1 MRAAAVELLVALIQN
16 GCVNDGTPDSGG
28 EYRSVETL
36 QEFFGQSGRVFE
48 PHPGRQSVVYRVPGR
63 VPGAPSLMLMGHT
76 DVVPAARHGWDHDP
90 FEGLIDD
97 GFVWGRGAV
106 DMLNVTAAMAAAFRP
121 YLSGELDP
129 LPGDLIYLGVAD
141 EEAGGKL
148 GAEWLVENH
157 WDVVACDYQLTE
169 VAYPPIATPD
179 GLAYP
184 VSVAEKGPYW
194 RKLIARGVPGH
205 GSQPYGRENA
215 VIDLGT
221 AIARLAEAPT
231 PVIITDEWRAIV
243 EILGLG
249 PELSAALL
257 DADQLDTAIEAIA
270 AADPEMAR
278 IAHALTHLTVSP
290 NVVHGGV
297 KHNVIPEEGHAE
309 IDIRALPGQDET
321 TVDDHL
327 LKVLGSELYDRLQIE
342 PIMDY
347 PAGSSVM
354 EGPLWEAVGD
364 GYEQVAGTRRRF
376 PYLISGTTD
385 ARFFRSRGVVA
396 YGAGVFDDRMGTG
409 EFASMFHGHNERVS
423 VDSVGLTTDFLA
435 TTVER
440 FGVHS
445 VTG

>member
-1 MRAAAVELLVALIQN
+1 MKAEAVDLLVALIQN

-36 QEFFGQSGRVFE
+36 QDFFGSPGAVFE
-48 PHPGRQSVVYRVPGR
+48 PHPGRQSVVYRVPGS
-63 VPGAPSLMLMGHT
+63 VPGAPTLMLMGHT
-76 DVVPAARHGWDHDP
+76 DVVPAARHGWLHDP
-90 FEGLIDD
+90 FEGLIADD
-97 GFVWGRGAV
+97 FVWGRGAV

-121 YLSGELDP
+121 YLRGDKSP
-129 LPGDLIYLGVAD
+129 LPGDLVYLGVAD

-148 GAEWLVENH
+148 GAQWLVENH
-157 WDVVACDYQLTE
+157 WEAVACDYQLTE
-169 VAYPPIATPD
+169 VAYPPISTPD
-179 GLAYP
+179 GPAYP

-231 PVIITDEWRAIV
+231 PVIITDQWRAIV
-243 EILGLG
+243 DILGLG
-249 PELSAALL
+249 PEFSEALL
-257 DADQLDTAIEAIA
+257 DADQLDGAIEAIA
-270 AADPEMAR
+270 AADPELAR

-297 KHNVIPEEGHAE
+297 KSNVIAEEGSAD

-321 TVDDHL
+321 TVDDHFR
-327 LKVLGSELYDRLQIE
+327 KVLGSDLYDRLRIE
-342 PIMDY
+342 PVMDHA
-347 PAGSSVM
+347 AGSSPMV
-354 EGPLWEAVGD
+354 GPLWEAVGD

-385 ARFFRSRGVVA
+385 ARFFRTRGVVA

-423 VDSVGLTTDFLA
+423 VDSVGMTAEFLA

-440 FGVHS
+440 FAVHS
-445 VTG
+445 TTA

>member
-1 MRAAAVELLVALIQN
+1 M
-16 GCVNDGTPDSGG
+16 
-28 EYRSVETL
+28 
-36 QEFFGQSGRVFE
+36 
-48 PHPGRQSVVYRVPGR
+48 
-63 VPGAPSLMLMGHT
+63 
-76 DVVPAARHGWDHDP
+76 
-90 FEGLIDD
+90 
-97 GFVWGRGAV
+97 
-106 DMLNVTAAMAAAFRP
+106 
-121 YLSGELDP
+121 
-129 LPGDLIYLGVAD
+129 
-141 EEAGGKL
+141 
-148 GAEWLVENH
+148 
-157 WDVVACDYQLTE
+157 
-169 VAYPPIATPD
+169 
-179 GLAYP
+179 
-184 VSVAEKGPYW
+184 
-194 RKLIARGVPGH
+194 
-205 GSQPYGRENA
+205 
-215 VIDLGT
+215 
-221 AIARLAEAPT
+221 
-231 PVIITDEWRAIV
+231 
-243 EILGLG
+243 
-249 PELSAALL
+249 L

-297 KHNVIPEEGHAE
+297 KHNVVPEEGHAE

-327 LKVLGSELYDRLQIE
+327 QKVLGSELYDRLQIE
-342 PIMDY
+342 PFMDY